1 MNVAGG
7 LDCHWQTHILGKA
20 MNNMLLVGLI
30 CTALSAPVP
39 QTSTATSPSA
49 SAPAAPAQ
57 TTVDSG
63 PISASTPV
71 TDDWNGYT
79 RHTFQ
84 FEGRTCYIVDPKW
97 DATGKPWLWRARF
110 WGHRPEVDLAL
121 LAQGYHLVY
130 MDVAEM
136 LGNQEAVGH
145 WNDFYKLLTTTYHLN
160 RKAEME
166 GMSRGGMYVYA
177 WAEQNPDK
185 VAAIYADAPLCDVK
199 SLLAL
204 HDGQPEPTRWKMAVD
219 AFGFHDVNEALAYRG
234 SPIDNLAPLAKAG
247 VPLLHVVGDADT
259 VVPVEE
265 NTRIMEQRYKAL
277 GGSIQVIVK
286 PGVGHV
292 HGLDDPMP
300 IIEFL
305 VAHRPRV

>member
-204 HDGQPEPTRWKMAVD
+204 HNGQPESARWKMAVD
-219 AFGFHDVNEALAYRG
+219 AFGFHDVKEALAYRG

-247 VPLLHVVGDADT
+247 VPLLHVVGGADT

-305 VAHRPRV
+305 VAHRPRA

>member
-1 MNVAGG
+1 MKNIV
-7 LDCHWQTHILGKA
+7 LVV
-20 MNNMLLVGLI
+20 LL
-30 CTALSAPVP
+30 CTALSAAMA
-39 QTSTATSPSA
+39 QTSTGTSPSP
-49 SAPAAPAQ
+49 SAPAAQAQ
-57 TTVDSG
+57 TTADPVAT
-63 PISASTPV
+63 SATPV

-79 RHTFQ
+79 RHIFQ
-84 FEGRTCYIVDPKW
+84 FEERTCYIVDPKW
-97 DATGKPWLWRARF
+97 NATGNPWLWRARF

-130 MDVAEM
+130 MDVSEM
-136 LGNQEAVGH
+136 LGNQEAVDH
-145 WNDFYKLLTTTYHLN
+145 WTDFYKLLTTTYHLN

-166 GMSRGGMYVYA
+166 GMSRGALYVYS
-177 WAEQNPDK
+177 WAHQNPDK
-185 VAAIYADAPLCDVK
+185 VAAIYADAPVCDIR

-204 HDGQPEPTRWKMAVD
+204 RNGQPEPARWKMVVG

-234 SPIDNLAPLAKAG
+234 SPIDNLAPLARAG

-265 NTRIMEQRYKAL
+265 NTRVLEQRYKAL

-286 PGVGHV
+286 HGVGHV

-305 VAHRPRV
+305 VAHRPTA

>member
-1 MNVAGG
+1 VNVAGG

-20 MNNMLLVGLI
+20 MNNLLLVGLI
-30 CTALSAPVP
+30 CTALSAPVA

-84 FEGRTCYIVDPKW
+84 FEGRTCYVVDPKW

-204 HDGQPEPTRWKMAVD
+204 HDGQPEPARWKMAVD

-259 VVPVEE
+259 VVPVDE

-277 GGSIQVIVK
+277 GGSMQVIVK

>member
-63 PISASTPV
+63 PTSASAPV

-97 DATGKPWLWRARF
+97 NATGNPWLWRARF

-204 HDGQPEPTRWKMAVD
+204 HDGQPEPARWKMAVD

-259 VVPVEE
+259 VVPVDE

-277 GGSIQVIVK
+277 GGSMQVIVK